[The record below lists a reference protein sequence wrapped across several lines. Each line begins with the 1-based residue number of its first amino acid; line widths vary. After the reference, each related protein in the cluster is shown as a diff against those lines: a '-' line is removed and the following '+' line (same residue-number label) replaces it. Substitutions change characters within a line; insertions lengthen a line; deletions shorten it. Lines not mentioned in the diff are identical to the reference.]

1 MLPKTGRDF
10 PDKGG
15 MEYAVV
21 ISAALREE
29 LGDGHRAA
37 KTVMRWTGAS
47 ERSAKSWLSGKMGPS
62 GPHLILLARESD
74 AVTRAILSLA
84 NRKHLEARVQVHT
97 ARNILAAT
105 VQLLDGLMDRG

>member
-10 PDKGG
+10 PDSGEV
-15 MEYAVV
+15 EYAVA

-47 ERSAKSWLSGKMGPS
+47 ERSAKGWLSGKNGPS
-62 GPHLILLARESD
+62 GPHLILLARKSD
-74 AVTRAILSLA
+74 AVTRAILCLA
-84 NRKHLEARVQVHT
+84 DKKYLEAGLQVHT
-97 ARNILAAT
+97 ARKILAAT
-105 VQLLDGLMDRG
+105 VQLLDGLMD